1 MVAKKR
7 TARGKPKTDKVY
19 YQSNQAAMRRM
30 QAALH
35 KYDDEVNKLE
45 RKWGIDRLPWLV
57 PVELR
62 DRFYEQLDK
71 LNAAIDKCDGVE
83 HEVEVT
89 LRGCAAIERAAIEGG
104 AEPLTGDYV
113 EGRMPDGTV
122 LAITANAYEAGK
134 VKQDNREMSVY
145 TVDEVGL
152 ILEQWLKEKQA
163 KAFVDEAKSVFQG
176 AVVESVKKRAPVDL
190 DDEVPF

>member
-19 YQSNQAAMRRM
+19 YQPSQAAMRR
-30 QAALH
+30 QQQSLH
-35 KYDDEVNKLE
+35 KYDDEVNRLE

-57 PVELR
+57 PLELR

-71 LNAAIDKCDGVE
+71 LNAAIDKCEGVD

-104 AEPLTGDYV
+104 AQPLTGEYI

-122 LAITANAYEAGK
+122 LAITANGYEAGK
-134 VKQDNREMSVY
+134 VKQDNREMKVF
-145 TVDEVGL
+145 TVDEVGV
-152 ILEQWLKEKQA
+152 ILEKWLEENKA
-163 KAFVDEAKSVFQG
+163 KTLVDEAKNVFPG
-176 AVVESVKKRAPVDL
+176 AVVESIVKNQLLL

>member
-7 TARGKPKTDKVY
+7 AARGKPKTDKVY
-19 YQSNQAAMRRM
+19 YQPSQAAMRR
-30 QAALH
+30 QQQSLH
-35 KYDDEVNKLE
+35 KYDDEVNRLE

-57 PVELR
+57 PLELR

-71 LNAAIDKCDGVE
+71 LNAAIDKCEGVD

-104 AEPLTGDYV
+104 AQPLTGEYI

-122 LAITANAYEAGK
+122 LAITANGYEAGK
-134 VKQDNREMSVY
+134 VKQDNREMKVF
-145 TVDEVGL
+145 TVDEVGV
-152 ILEQWLKEKQA
+152 ILEKWLEENKA
-163 KAFVDEAKSVFQG
+163 KTLVDEAKNVFPG
-176 AVVESVKKRAPVDL
+176 AVVESIVKNQLLL

>member
-19 YQSNQAAMRRM
+19 YQPSQAAMRR
-30 QAALH
+30 QQQSLH
-35 KYDDEVNKLE
+35 KYDDEVNRLE

-57 PVELR
+57 PLELR

-71 LNAAIDKCDGVE
+71 LNAAIDKCEGVD

-104 AEPLTGDYV
+104 AQPLTGEYI

-122 LAITANAYEAGK
+122 LAITANGYEAGK
-134 VKQDNREMSVY
+134 VKQDNREMKVF
-145 TVDEVGL
+145 TVDEVGVV
-152 ILEQWLKEKQA
+152 LEKWLEENKA
-163 KAFVDEAKSVFQG
+163 KTLVDEAKNVFPG
-176 AVVESVKKRAPVDL
+176 AVVESIVKNQLLL

>member
-7 TARGKPKTDKVY
+7 VARGKPKTDKVY
-19 YQSNQAAMRRM
+19 YQPSQAAMRR
-30 QAALH
+30 QQQSLH
-35 KYDDEVNKLE
+35 KYDDEVNRLE

-57 PVELR
+57 PLELR

-71 LNAAIDKCDGVE
+71 LNAAIDKCEGVD

-104 AEPLTGDYV
+104 AEPLTGEYI

-122 LAITANAYEAGK
+122 LAITANGYEAGK
-134 VKQDNREMSVY
+134 VKQDNRDMKVF
-145 TVDEVGL
+145 TVDEVGVV
-152 ILEQWLKEKQA
+152 LEKWLEENKA
-163 KAFVDEAKSVFQG
+163 KTLVDEAKNVFPG
-176 AVVESVKKRAPVDL
+176 AVVESIVKNQLLL

>member
-7 TARGKPKTDKVY
+7 VARGKPKTDKVY
-19 YQSNQAAMRRM
+19 YQPSQAAMKR
-30 QAALH
+30 QQQSLH
-35 KYDDEVNKLE
+35 KYDDEVNRLE

-57 PVELR
+57 PLELR

-71 LNAAIDKCDGVE
+71 LNSAIDKCEGVD

-104 AEPLTGDYV
+104 AQPLTGEYI

-122 LAITANAYEAGK
+122 LAITSNGYEAGK
-134 VKQDNREMSVY
+134 VKQDNREMKVF
-145 TVDEVGL
+145 TVDEVGVV
-152 ILEQWLKEKQA
+152 LEKWLEENKA
-163 KAFVDEAKSVFQG
+163 KTLVDEAKNVFPG
-176 AVVESVKKRAPVDL
+176 AVVESIVKNQLLL

>member
-7 TARGKPKTDKVY
+7 VARGKPKTDKVY
-19 YQSNQAAMRRM
+19 YQPSQGALKRQ

-35 KYDDEVNKLE
+35 KYDDEVNRLE

-71 LNAAIDKCDGVE
+71 LNSAIDATEGVE

-104 AEPLTGDYV
+104 AEPLTGEYI

-122 LAITANAYEAGK
+122 LAITANGYEAGK
-134 VKQDNREMSVY
+134 VKQDNREMTVY
-145 TVDEVGL
+145 TVDEVGV

-163 KAFVDEAKSVFQG
+163 KAFVDGAKNVFSG
-176 AVVESVKKRAPVDL
+176 AVVESVTKTAKL
-190 DDEVPF
+190 IDDEIPF

>member
-7 TARGKPKTDKVY
+7 VARGKPKTNKVY
-19 YQSNQAAMRRM
+19 YQPSQGALKR
-30 QAALH
+30 QQTALH
-35 KYDDEVNKLE
+35 KYDDEVNRLE

-71 LNAAIDKCDGVE
+71 LNSAIDATEGVE

-104 AEPLTGDYV
+104 AEPLTGEYI

-122 LAITANAYEAGK
+122 LAITANGYEAGK
-134 VKQDNREMSVY
+134 VKQDNREMTVY
-145 TVDEVGL
+145 TVDEVGV

-163 KAFVDEAKSVFQG
+163 KAFVDEAKNVFPG
-176 AVVESVKKRAPVDL
+176 AVVESVTKTAKL
-190 DDEVPF
+190 IDDEIPF

>member
-7 TARGKPKTDKVY
+7 VARGKPKTDKVY
-19 YQSNQAAMRRM
+19 YQPSQAAMRR
-30 QAALH
+30 QQQSLH
-35 KYDDEVNKLE
+35 KYDDEVNRLE

-57 PVELR
+57 PLELR
-62 DRFYEQLDK
+62 ERFYEQLDK
-71 LNAAIDKCDGVE
+71 LNAAIDKCEGVD

-104 AEPLTGDYV
+104 AEPLTGEYI

-122 LAITANAYEAGK
+122 LAITANGYEAGK
-134 VKQDNREMSVY
+134 VKQDNREMKVF
-145 TVDEVGL
+145 TVDEVGVV
-152 ILEQWLKEKQA
+152 LEKWLEENKA
-163 KAFVDEAKSVFQG
+163 KTLVDEAKNVFPG
-176 AVVESVKKRAPVDL
+176 AVVESIVKNQLLL

>member
-7 TARGKPKTDKVY
+7 VARGKPKTNKVF
-19 YQSNQAAMRRM
+19 YQPSQAAMRR
-30 QAALH
+30 QQQSLH
-35 KYDDEVNKLE
+35 KYDDEVNRLE

-57 PVELR
+57 PLELR

-71 LNAAIDKCDGVE
+71 LNAAIDKCEGVD

-104 AEPLTGDYV
+104 AQPLTGEYI

-122 LAITANAYEAGK
+122 LAITANGYEAGK
-134 VKQDNREMSVY
+134 VKQDNREMKVF
-145 TVDEVGL
+145 TVDEVGV
-152 ILEQWLKEKQA
+152 ILEKWLEENKA
-163 KAFVDEAKSVFQG
+163 KTLVDEAKNVFPG
-176 AVVESVKKRAPVDL
+176 AVVESIVKNQLLL

>member
-7 TARGKPKTDKVY
+7 VARGKPKTDKVY
-19 YQSNQAAMRRM
+19 YQPSQAAMRR
-30 QAALH
+30 QQQSLH
-35 KYDDEVNKLE
+35 KYDDEVNRLE

-57 PVELR
+57 PLELR

-71 LNAAIDKCDGVE
+71 LNAAIDKCEGVD

-104 AEPLTGDYV
+104 AQPLTGEYI

-122 LAITANAYEAGK
+122 LAITANGYEAGK
-134 VKQDNREMSVY
+134 VKQDNREMKVF
-145 TVDEVGL
+145 TVDEVGVV
-152 ILEQWLKEKQA
+152 LEKWLEENKA
-163 KAFVDEAKSVFQG
+163 KTLVDEAKNVFPG
-176 AVVESVKKRAPVDL
+176 AVVESIVKNQLLL

>member
-7 TARGKPKTDKVY
+7 VARGKPKTDKVY
-19 YQSNQAAMRRM
+19 YQPSQAALKRQ

-35 KYDDEVNKLE
+35 KYDDEVNRLE

-89 LRGCAAIERAAIEGG
+89 LRGCAAIERAAIEVG
-104 AEPLTGDYV
+104 AEPLTGDYI

-122 LAITANAYEAGK
+122 LAITANGYEAGK
-134 VKQDNREMSVY
+134 VKQDNREMTVY
-145 TVDEVGL
+145 TVDEVGV

-163 KAFVDEAKSVFQG
+163 KAFVDEAKNVFAG
-176 AVVESVKKRAPVDL
+176 AVIESVTKTAKL
-190 DDEVPF
+190 IDDEIPW

>member
-19 YQSNQAAMRRM
+19 YQPSQAAMRR
-30 QAALH
+30 QQQSLH
-35 KYDDEVNKLE
+35 KYDDEVNRLE

-57 PVELR
+57 PLQLR
-62 DRFYEQLDK
+62 ERFYEQLAK
-71 LNAAIDKCDGVE
+71 LNAAIDRCEGVD

-89 LRGCAAIERAAIEGG
+89 LRGCTAIERAAIEGG
-104 AEPLTGDYV
+104 AEPLTGEYI

-122 LAITANAYEAGK
+122 LAITANGYEAGK
-134 VKQDNREMSVY
+134 VKQDNREMVVY
-145 TVDEVGL
+145 SVDEVGVV
-152 ILEQWLKEKQA
+152 LEKWLEENKA
-163 KAFVDEAKSVFQG
+163 KTLVDEAKNVFPG
-176 AVVESVKKRAPVDL
+176 AVVESIVKNQLLL

>member
-7 TARGKPKTDKVY
+7 VARGKPKTDKVY
-19 YQSNQAAMRRM
+19 YQPSQGALKRQ

-35 KYDDEVNKLE
+35 KYDDEVNRLE

-104 AEPLTGDYV
+104 AEPLTGEYI

-122 LAITANAYEAGK
+122 LAITANGYEAGK
-134 VKQDNREMSVY
+134 VKQDNREMTVY
-145 TVDEVGL
+145 TVDEVGV

-163 KAFVDEAKSVFQG
+163 KAFVDEAKNVFAG
-176 AVVESVKKRAPVDL
+176 AVVESVTKTAKL
-190 DDEVPF
+190 IDDEIPW

>member
-7 TARGKPKTDKVY
+7 VARGKPKTDKVY
-19 YQSNQAAMRRM
+19 YQPSQAAMRR
-30 QAALH
+30 QQQSLH
-35 KYDDEVNKLE
+35 KYDDEVNRLE

-57 PVELR
+57 PLELR

-71 LNAAIDKCDGVE
+71 LNAAIDKCEGVD

-104 AEPLTGDYV
+104 AQPLTGEYI

-122 LAITANAYEAGK
+122 LAITRNGYEAGK
-134 VKQDNREMSVY
+134 VKQDNREMKVF
-145 TVDEVGL
+145 TVDEVGVV
-152 ILEQWLKEKQA
+152 LEKWLEENKA
-163 KAFVDEAKSVFQG
+163 KTLVDEAKNVFPG
-176 AVVESVKKRAPVDL
+176 AVVESIVKNQLLL